1 MHAVELPVRL
11 CDIIPRIILSRIGI
25 SHNEESRADM
35 PEVQWMDRLVCI
47 AWTRVWEHMEEE
59 EGVVDEQESE
69 SELAQ
74 LATWLSSV
82 A

>member
-1 MHAVELPVRL
+1 MK
-11 CDIIPRIILSRIGI
+11 CRIR
-25 SHNEESRADM
+25 E
-35 PEVQWMDRLVCI
+35 
-47 AWTRVWEHMEEE
+47 RVLHSMEEE